1 MIKERKDLKDK
12 AFEARHLYKIGM
24 ISRQEAKEKIDPYV
38 KVFNKTSKEVAKKY
52 DQRPKLINFS
62 IFVR

>member
-1 MIKERKDLKDK
+1 MLKETKELYSK
-12 AFEARHLYKIGM
+12 ALEARHLYKIGM
-24 ISRQEAKEKIDPYV
+24 ISREEANQDIEPYV
-38 KVFNKTSKEVAKKY
+38 KVFNKASEEIAKKY